1 MKLPAAIEGGLTG
14 ATTLGLIHETLNKIS
29 GSPHTNVF
37 KKGRLGKRLRKAA
50 SRKGMKAVRQYV
62 RLAGDLLGS
71 SAFWSLSAVGRQ
83 NAVLTGGLLGTTAG
97 LGSVFLNGEE
107 PKNGKRVNG
116 HERQPLMAEEEKLS
130 TKILEVS
137 LYTIGGLIAGT
148 LVDRMGGKKRK
159 KR

>member
-1 MKLPAAIEGGLTG
+1 MTG
-14 ATTLGLIHETLNKIS
+14 ATAISLINETLNKIN
-29 GSPHTNVF
+29 GSSHTNVF
-37 KKGRLGKRLRKAA
+37 KKGRLKKRLRKGA

-71 SAFWSLSAVGRQ
+71 SAFLGLSAIGRQ

-107 PKNGKRVNG
+107 SKNGKRGIGQNG
-116 HERQPLMAEEEKLS
+116 SHVAMEEEKLS
-130 TKILEVS
+130 TKILEIS

-148 LVDRMGGKKRK
+148 LVDRMSQKKKKKR
-159 KR
+159 